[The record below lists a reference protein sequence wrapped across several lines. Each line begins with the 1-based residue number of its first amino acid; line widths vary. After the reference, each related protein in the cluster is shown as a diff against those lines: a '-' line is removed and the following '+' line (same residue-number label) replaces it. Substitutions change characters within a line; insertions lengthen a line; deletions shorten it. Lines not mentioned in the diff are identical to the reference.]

1 MKNLYEKA
9 LSSKIK
15 NLFVVRTY
23 DFKRVIQ
30 KLLKAIQD
38 YNTDNA
44 TAYQPVIYSE
54 GLETFEG
61 QTFRLETLI
70 KAIKNKEEKVF
81 IFRNYMPFKED
92 EVVQFV
98 EKYGLEANPVK
109 VFVISPTLEIPYYLR
124 PHIEEIE
131 DYFPTPEEVP
141 DLEYAEGLTSLEL
154 KKANEEGNV
163 ISYRERIL
171 KQSGGILEVFR
182 PQEVDT
188 AVGLSE
194 VIDLIEK
201 MYLSGVGRGTLLLGV
216 SGTGKTLIAKNLA
229 KKHTVVKINF
239 SAIYSKY
246 VGESEARLRQT
257 LKTLEQFGQCIVF
270 IDEFEKALAQ
280 HQGSGVDARL
290 LGEFLSWLQDRKREQ
305 YLIATANQV
314 HRLPLELIRPERW
327 DFLLGLT
334 PPPAYIR
341 NQIIN
346 YYAQK
351 YGLPFDSK
359 LADMPNITPADIS
372 SIYRVGSVIGLEK
385 AKRYVKLTKDL
396 SDHFEESL
404 SLVKKYSILVY
415 EEDIHELV

>member
-415 EEDIHELV
+415 EEDMHELV